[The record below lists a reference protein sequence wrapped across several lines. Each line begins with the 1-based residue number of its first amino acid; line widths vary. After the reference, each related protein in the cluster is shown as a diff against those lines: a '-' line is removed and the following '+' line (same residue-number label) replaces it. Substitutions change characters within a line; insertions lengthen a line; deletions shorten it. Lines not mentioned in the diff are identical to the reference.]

1 MSEISLIKIN
11 YRIIIGM
18 GGFLMDLFLGKE
30 EISLQVFFL
39 YIYYFLIS
47 YNLCFIIDDSREIP
61 QCIGVA

>member
-1 MSEISLIKIN
+1 
-11 YRIIIGM
+11 
-18 GGFLMDLFLGKE
+18 MDLFLGKE

-47 YNLCFIIDDSREIP
+47 YNLCSIIDDSREIP